1 MPDVSPVSAPPSDQA
16 APGPS
21 AAVMIFDLDGTVLN
35 VNSFPLWVLF
45 MLRGA
50 AISGSGWRRLR
61 SAAEIAGIAWLL
73 GQRKAGLIGHEELKR
88 RLQLVW
94 KAMVLGDGGVAAARF
109 VARLQRHLRPSLAA
123 VLSDARDGRHDAV
136 LATAAPDDYAVPL
149 GAAIGLAHV
158 VATGS
163 GRTRNQPGNVGPHKR
178 DAVLRFLTR
187 QGWQDRPRLLFTDH
201 PDDLPLMAVCQ
212 EVYWFGTTAHERR
225 VRRMLPD
232 VCLWPGGA
240 GAMQPYGAGRTG
252 ADGLHQAFAGLGT
265 A

>member
-1 MPDVSPVSAPPSDQA
+1 MPELSPGCAPPSSQA
-16 APGPS
+16 EAGPS
-21 AAVMIFDLDGTVLN
+21 AAVMIFDLDGTVLS

-50 AISGSGWRRLR
+50 AVSGSGWHRLQ
-61 SAAEIAGIAWLL
+61 SAAEIARIAWLL

-123 VLSDARDGRHDAV
+123 VLSAARDGRHDAV

-149 GAAIGLAHV
+149 GAAIGLSHV

-163 GRTRNQPGNVGPHKR
+163 GRSRDQPGNVGAHKR
-178 DAVLRFLTR
+178 DAVLQFLMR

-212 EVYWFGTTAHERR
+212 EVFWFGSAAHERR

-232 VCLWPGGA
+232 VCLLPACACEMLPHGVR
-240 GAMQPYGAGRTG
+240 RTG
-252 ADGLHQAFAGLGT
+252 ADTSHPAFAGVGT